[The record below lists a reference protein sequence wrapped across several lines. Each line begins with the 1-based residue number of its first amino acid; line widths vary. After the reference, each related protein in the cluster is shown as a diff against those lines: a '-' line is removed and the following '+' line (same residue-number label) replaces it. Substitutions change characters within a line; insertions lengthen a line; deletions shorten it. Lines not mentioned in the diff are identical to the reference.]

1 MSRQGLQKIHL
12 PSDTKAIRDIC
23 ILPGGHVVFASLG
36 KKLSLLRSIL
46 NMFKLF
52 FSQHIYS
59 EVWFLFLCFISQHDN
74 WKCRPSLWSTG
85 DSLTLQFHNIRNYF
99 FVTYLL
105 IRKCSPKVIHSQFFV
120 ANSISHFISWKH
132 ILDIIYAFS
141 SPGGAILV
149 VMS

>member
-59 EVWFLFLCFISQHDN
+59 EVWLLFLCFISQHDN

-105 IRKCSPKVIHSQFFV
+105 IRKCSPKVIHSHNFL
-120 ANSISHFISWKH
+120 W
-132 ILDIIYAFS
+132 LTP
-141 SPGGAILV
+141 SPALFHE
-149 VMS
+149 STF

>member
-99 FVTYLL
+99 LL
-105 IRKCSPKVIHSQFFV
+105 PTCWFESAHQKLFIHNFLWLTPSPTLFHESTF
-120 ANSISHFISWKH
+120 
-132 ILDIIYAFS
+132 
-141 SPGGAILV
+141 
-149 VMS
+149 